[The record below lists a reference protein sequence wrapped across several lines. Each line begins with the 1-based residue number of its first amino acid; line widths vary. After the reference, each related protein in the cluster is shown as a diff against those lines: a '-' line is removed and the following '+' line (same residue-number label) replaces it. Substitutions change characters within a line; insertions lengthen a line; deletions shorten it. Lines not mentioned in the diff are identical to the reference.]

1 MMNGSPRRERSR
13 SVSPRHRGRSYSRSR
28 SHSKSRRTSGYRASR
43 GYRSRSRSR
52 GGGRSHSRSPMYSR
66 RRHAGHRVS
75 PSPHQGGGG
84 RRPFPRS
91 DSSRNSRVLQENP
104 GPNKCLGVF
113 GLSLRTTERD
123 LREVFS
129 RYGPIDE
136 CTVVIDAQTGR
147 SRGFSFIYFE
157 NLEDAKAAK
166 ESCNGI
172 EIDGRRIR
180 VDFSITQRAHTPT
193 PGIYMGKPMDRKGY
207 RGSGGGRRDE
217 YRDRGYRRSPSPYRG
232 GGGGRRRYSR
242 SRSYSPRK

>member
-1 MMNGSPRRERSR
+1 MNGSPRRERSR
-13 SVSPRHRGRSYSRSR
+13 SVSPRAPRGRSYSRSR
-28 SHSKSRRTSGYRASR
+28 SHSKSRRTSGGGYRGSR
-43 GYRSRSRSR
+43 G
-52 GGGRSHSRSPMYSR
+52 GGGRSHSRSPMSGR
-66 RRHAGHRVS
+66 RRHTGHRVS
-75 PSPHQGGGG
+75 PAPQPGGGS

-123 LREVFS
+123 LREVFT

-157 NLEDAKAAK
+157 NIEDAKAAK

-193 PGIYMGKPMDRKGY
+193 PGIYMGKPMERKGGY
-207 RGSGGGRRDE
+207 RGSGGGGRRDD
-217 YRDRGYRRSPSPYRG
+217 YRDRDRGYRRSPSPYRS
-232 GGGGRRRYSR
+232 RRRYTR